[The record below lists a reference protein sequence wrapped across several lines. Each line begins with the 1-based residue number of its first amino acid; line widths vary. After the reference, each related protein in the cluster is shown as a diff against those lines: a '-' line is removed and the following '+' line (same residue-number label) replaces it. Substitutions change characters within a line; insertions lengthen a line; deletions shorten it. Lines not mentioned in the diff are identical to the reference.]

1 MSLILPDR
9 LGVIDRPPLTQ
20 MVHNITLAP
29 LRSMRTRAFTLV
41 QHASSKEKVVN
52 GVRSQFLE
60 CLLHKKLYTAQAQ
73 EIKRENGDGVLGGV
87 ISQIIE
93 GSLDLFHAT
102 DTQDKVAG
110 LFSLLQQLLDALE
123 SL

>member
-1 MSLILPDR
+1 
-9 LGVIDRPPLTQ
+9 
-20 MVHNITLAP
+20 
-29 LRSMRTRAFTLV
+29 MRTRAFTLV
-41 QHASSKEKVVN
+41 QHASGKEKVVN

-60 CLLHKKLYTAQAQ
+60 CLLYKKLYTAQAQ

-93 GSLDLFHAT
+93 SSLDLFHAT
-102 DTQDKVAG
+102 DTQDEVVGLLG
-110 LFSLLQQLLDALE
+110 LFQQLFNALE